1 MSLLRRSA
9 AAALICLAIAPAVQ
23 AWGPLGH
30 SIVADLAQRHLSP
43 AAEAEVE
50 RLLAP
55 EHTKSL
61 ADIASWP
68 DEIRNDPTKD
78 ALWKQ
83 TRGLHYVDF
92 TSGDCNYTPPR
103 DCKDGVCVVEGID
116 HYVKILADKSQSDAA
131 RLEALKFVVHFIGD
145 EHQPLHG
152 GSRDDKGGNTYQ
164 VQFDGKGTNLHSV
177 WDSGLLKTHGLEWK
191 AYADELD
198 ARGPVTLPP
207 PIPPADNVYAQWAEE
222 SCQISRDIYPP
233 SHKIDNAYVQKELP
247 VAELRLRQAGRRL
260 ADVLNLALS
269 N

>member
-1 MSLLRRSA
+1 MPFPRRSA
-9 AAALICLAIAPAVQ
+9 IFALIFFALTPAVQ

-68 DEIRNDPTKD
+68 DEIRNDPSKE

-83 TRGLHYVDF
+83 TRALHYVDF
-92 TSGDCNYTPPR
+92 TSGDCDYTPPR
-103 DCKDGVCVVEGID
+103 DCKDGQCVVEGID
-116 HYVKILADKSQSDAA
+116 HYVKILGDKTQSDAV
-131 RLEALKFVVHFIGD
+131 RLEALKFVVHFVGD
-145 EHQPLHG
+145 EHQPEHA

-164 VQFDGKGTNLHSV
+164 VQFGDKGTNLHSV
-177 WDSGLLKTHGLEWK
+177 WDSGLLKTRGLDYK
-191 AYADELD
+191 AYADELET
-198 ARGPVTLPP
+198 RGTVTLPR
-207 PIPPADNVYAQWAEE
+207 PIPPLDNAYAQWAEE
-222 SCQISRDIYPP
+222 SCMISRDIYPDG
-233 SHKIDNAYVQKELP
+233 HKIDQAYVDKELP

-260 ADVLNLALS
+260 AEVLNLTLS
-269 N
+269 R